1 MGKHVPQPRNEAGL
15 APTKFD
21 VSAYFGE
28 VWWAL
33 TLNNTSLLRTYAR
46 APY

>member
-28 VWWAL
+28 VCKE
-33 TLNNTSLLRTYAR
+33 
-46 APY
+46 